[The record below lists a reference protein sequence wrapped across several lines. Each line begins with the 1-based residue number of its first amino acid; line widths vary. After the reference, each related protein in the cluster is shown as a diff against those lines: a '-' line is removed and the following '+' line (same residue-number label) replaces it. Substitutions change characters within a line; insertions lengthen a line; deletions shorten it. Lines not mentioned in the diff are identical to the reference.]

1 MTRRV
6 SPFRLGAT
14 LLALTI
20 ALMFFLF
27 PVYWMVATS
36 LKSQVDAFAMPPK
49 WFPPP
54 TLENYRQVLFETDF
68 LRQARNSLITAASNV
83 AIVLALALP
92 AAYAMSRYGTGGKNL
107 LLWFLSARMVPPIV
121 GAIPLFVLAAQLKLV
136 DTLVILPLLY
146 VTMNLPFAIWML
158 KSFIDEIP
166 RELDES
172 ATLDGCT
179 LFEVLRHII
188 LPLLAPGLVAT
199 GVFCF
204 ILAWNEFLLA
214 NIFTRRD
221 AVTLPVGISRF
232 ITEKQILWGYITAA
246 ATLASLPPIAFLFLF
261 QRKLVRGL
269 TAGAVKT

>member
-6 SPFRLGAT
+6 TPFRLAAT

-36 LKSQVDAFAMPPK
+36 LKSQVNAFAMPPK

-54 TLENYRQVLFETDF
+54 TLGNYREVLLETDF

-92 AAYAMSRYGTGGKNL
+92 AAYAMSRYGTGGRNL

-146 VTMNLPFAIWML
+146 VTMNLPFAVWML

-172 ATLDGCT
+172 ATMDGCT
-179 LFEVLRHII
+179 VFDVLRHII

-214 NIFTRRD
+214 NIFTRRN

-246 ATLASLPPIAFLFLF
+246 ATLASVPPIAFLFIF

>member
-1 MTRRV
+1 
-6 SPFRLGAT
+6 
-14 LLALTI
+14 
-20 ALMFFLF
+20 
-27 PVYWMVATS
+27 
-36 LKSQVDAFAMPPK
+36 
-49 WFPPP
+49 
-54 TLENYRQVLFETDF
+54 
-68 LRQARNSLITAASNV
+68 V

>member
-1 MTRRV
+1 MNRPV
-6 SPFRLGAT
+6 SPLRLAATLGA
-14 LLALTI
+14 LGVAFL
-20 ALMFFLF
+20 FFLF

-36 LKSQVDAFAMPPK
+36 LKTQVDAFAMPPK

-54 TLENYRQVLFETDF
+54 SLESYHKVLFETDF
-68 LRQARNSLITAASNV
+68 LRQARNSLMTASANMV
-83 AIVLALALP
+83 VVLALALP
-92 AAYAMSRYGTGGKNL
+92 AAYAMSRHGTGGKNL
-107 LLWFLSARMVPPIV
+107 LMWFLSARMVPPIV
-121 GAIPLFVLAAQLKLV
+121 GAIPLFVVAAQFKLV
-136 DTLVILPLLY
+136 DTPVILPILY
-146 VTMNLPFAIWML
+146 ITMNLPFAIWML

-172 ATLDGCT
+172 AVVDGCSV
-179 LFEVLRHII
+179 FQVLRYIV

-214 NIFTRRD
+214 NIFTRRS
-221 AVTLPVGISRF
+221 AVTLPVGIARF

-246 ATLASLPPIAFLFLF
+246 ATLASLPPIALLFLF

-269 TAGAVKT
+269 TAGAVKA